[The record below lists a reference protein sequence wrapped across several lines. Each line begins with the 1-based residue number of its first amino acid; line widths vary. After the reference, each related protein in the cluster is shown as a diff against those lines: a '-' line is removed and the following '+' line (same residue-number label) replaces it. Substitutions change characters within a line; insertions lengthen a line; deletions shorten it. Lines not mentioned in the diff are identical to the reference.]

1 MGTNKMKEIN
11 KVLVEDAAE
20 DVTLHLVLYR
30 LDKLEEE
37 QRRENKEIMKLLH
50 SIQENQHHTDEK
62 IVQHTTELTRVN
74 ARLTKLEEGKV
85 DVDKF
90 NESSKNTNKRLDN
103 YKQIT
108 IGILISVGALLL
120 TKMIEI
126 I

>member
-1 MGTNKMKEIN
+1 MKEIN
-11 KVLVEDAAE
+11 KVLVEDATE

-74 ARLTKLEEGKV
+74 ARLTKLEDGKV
-85 DVDKF
+85 DVDAF
-90 NESSKNTNKRLDN
+90 AESAKNTNKRLDN
-103 YKQIT
+103 YKQVI
-108 IGILISVGALLL
+108 IGILITVGALFI